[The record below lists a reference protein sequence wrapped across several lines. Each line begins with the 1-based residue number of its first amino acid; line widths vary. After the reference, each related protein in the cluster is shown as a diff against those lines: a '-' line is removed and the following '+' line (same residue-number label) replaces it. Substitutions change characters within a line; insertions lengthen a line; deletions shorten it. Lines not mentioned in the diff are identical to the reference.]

1 MTTKTIALISG
12 GLDSL
17 LAAKVVQEQGVEVQ
31 GIAFVM
37 SAASTDIEKTADSIR
52 DAAEDAGIRVR
63 VIDISK
69 EFLSVLGKP
78 RHGYGGNINPCI
90 DCKIFMLKRAK
101 EIMEDEGASF
111 IITGEVLGER
121 PMSQNRKSLDLIQ
134 EQSGVGE
141 YLLRPLSAKLMEE
154 TVPEKEGLVDREKLL
169 DIQGRSRKPQ
179 LALATHYGIKKFS
192 ALGVSCLLTD
202 PLFSAKVKDLM
213 KAGLLDLH
221 NISLLK
227 FGRHFRLAPGTKV
240 IVGRDEKENE
250 ALEAHKKDNETA
262 LWMEK
267 DPGPYVLLQGA
278 QTPENIAKAASLAV
292 GHSKRKKDKGIEVQL
307 LEVGKEVRT
316 ILADPLGENDIEQL
330 RI

>member
-1 MTTKTIALISG
+1 MATKAIAMVSG
-12 GLDSL
+12 GIDSL
-17 LAAKVVQEQGVEVQ
+17 LAAKVIQEQGVEVQ

-52 DAAEDAGIRVR
+52 DAAEDAGIPVR
-63 VIDISK
+63 VIDISE

-90 DCKIFMLKRAK
+90 DCKIFMLKRSK
-101 EIMEDEGASF
+101 EIMEAEGASF

-134 EQSGVGE
+134 EQSGVGG

-154 TVPEKEGLVDREKLL
+154 TIPEKEGLVDREKLL
-169 DIQGRSRKPQ
+169 NIQGRSRKPQ
-179 LALATHYGIKKFS
+179 LALAKHYGIKKFS
-192 ALGVSCLLTD
+192 APGVSCLLTD
-202 PLFSAKVKDLM
+202 PLFAAKVKDLI

-240 IVGRDEKENE
+240 IVGRDEKDNE
-250 ALEAHKKDNETA
+250 GLEACKKGNETA

-267 DPGPYVLLQGA
+267 DPGPYGLLQGA
-278 QTPENIAKAASLAV
+278 QTPENIEKAASLV
-292 GHSKRKKDKGIEVQL
+292 VSHSKNKKDVSIEVQL

-316 ILADPLGENDIEQL
+316 ILADPIGEKEIEQL
-330 RI
+330 RV